1 MPEQQEEGSSRDA
14 TRLGGAAA
22 DFVAGLGRK
31 VGELRVAL
39 EALAEAPER
48 TRGRDELRRKLHALG
63 VGARLLHFE
72 VLARA
77 IADSTERIDEEAT
90 RGEVSD
96 GLLDDLSSLFAKM
109 PELAWAKTAAA
120 ATPPPSQ
127 ELEKMPSIAPP
138 SMPWTVVSVGE
149 EALANA
155 LAADASI
162 FSCEVEGTDDVTAA
176 LDLARTVAPELIV
189 VDADLEGV
197 SELVEALVEDP
208 LTMPVPIVAFGNVEG
223 ADVARWQALGVARVV
238 RKSESATELRAACA
252 AVIAGARASAQ
263 SALQELGA
271 MSVKQLV
278 ERIGDEVRRALLD
291 EVDPHTSDVKVSLG
305 VGAEIL
311 GPIWGALA
319 RVRDV
324 VEAKSHGT
332 VAFPGARERTR
343 GPVAVASALA
353 MVERETAEAQAT
365 SDQNTSEPKDAP
377 NLARRPRQRTN
388 DAAVDLGARIVVVA
402 DDDPQVVWFIADV
415 LKGEGAL
422 VLEAKDGGEALALAR
437 GSGADAI
444 ITDVLMPHVD
454 GLTLARI
461 LRRDVALRDRPIVLL
476 SWKEDLLKRL
486 RDLRMDA
493 SAMLRKEADARTILA
508 RVREI
513 LAPRMRV
520 EARIAGEGEVRGR
533 LDDLS
538 VASLLEITNRVRREA
553 SIVVRDAANV
563 FEVELDGGGIRSA
576 SRASIDGHLVSGL
589 DILPSLL
596 GVVGGR
602 FLVRGLPPT
611 APSPRTLEG
620 DLTQQLAPVLRRIRS
635 ACDAVSGA
643 RTIELVDVGL
653 EPSLLAA
660 YLEATPGPVRKL
672 LERLAAGGSP
682 RGMVLGGEVAPATL
696 EDVLLDVASRGI
708 IVRARGAQGEDL
720 LALAEKALDLA
731 PTPLIDETAKN
742 RPSPQAEFSFA
753 ASVAPPP
760 LPKPKP
766 EPDPA
771 IDGASPSSLADAVL
785 SSTGE
790 KRTSSKPIIDTR
802 ELKPRST
809 PARSDPPGPGAER
822 TSAPPKEFSAT
833 PTPAAPEVASV
844 IAKPGD
850 LDLRTQTLAGVGAD
864 EVAKI
869 VTLPPPIRSVPLGLT
884 PPPMPAMPPTPE
896 PAPAEQP
903 GLAPKSPSPTP
914 PEPEPKDKILEELA
928 RERSW
933 NRPKTLGDGPKDLPK
948 NERIRDRDEA
958 ERDDEPRRSKRRRD
972 EEEFDEEKT
981 SDDLPKAKQRRRE
994 TDREV
999 TPERKRAA
1007 EKQLRRDG
1015 AFWWIILL
1023 LGVLGGSVFYYVQL
1037 QEERSKKPGPAA
1049 TTSAPPPRP
1058 VTSAPP
1064 PMPMPTPSHPAP

>member
-1 MPEQQEEGSSRDA
+1 E
-14 TRLGGAAA
+14 
-22 DFVAGLGRK
+22 
-31 VGELRVAL
+31 RV
-39 EALAEAPER
+39 
-48 TRGRDELRRKLHALG
+48 RGRDELRRKLHALG

-77 IADSTERIDEEAT
+77 IAESTERIDEEAT

-96 GLLDDLSSLFAKM
+96 GLLDALSALFAKM
-109 PELAWAKTAAA
+109 PELAWAKTTA
-120 ATPPPSQ
+120 ATPPPSH
-127 ELEKMPSIAPP
+127 EVEPMPSVAPP
-138 SMPWTVVSVGE
+138 TMPWTVVAVGE
-149 EALANA
+149 EAMANA
-155 LAADASI
+155 LAADPAV
-162 FSCEVEGTDDVTAA
+162 FSCEVEGTDDVAAA

-189 VDADLEGV
+189 IDSDLEGI
-197 SELVEALVEDP
+197 EALVEALVEDP
-208 LTMPVPIVAFGNVEG
+208 LTMPVPIIAFGK
-223 ADVARWQALGVARVV
+223 ADAEATARLQAIGVARVV
-238 RKSESATELRAACA
+238 SKADSATELRAVCA

-353 MVERETAEAQAT
+353 LVDREAEVPQSA
-365 SDQNTSEPKDAP
+365 SEPPPDAHKP
-377 NLARRPRQRTN
+377 RRPRQRTSE
-388 DAAVDLGARIVVVA
+388 AAVDLGARIIVVA

-493 SAMLRKEADARTILA
+493 NAMLRKEADARTILA

-533 LDDLS
+533 LDELS

-576 SRASIDGHLVSGL
+576 SRASIDGHLASGL

-602 FLVRGLPPT
+602 FLVRGLPEV
-611 APSPRTLEG
+611 AASPRTLEG
-620 DLTQQLAPVLRRIRS
+620 DLTQQLSPVLRRIRA

-660 YLEATPGPVRKL
+660 YLDATPGPVRKL

-708 IVRARGAQGEDL
+708 IVRAQGAKGEDL
-720 LALAEKALDLA
+720 LALADKALDLA

-742 RPSPQAEFSFA
+742 APAPQAEFSFA
-753 ASVAPPP
+753 TSIAPPAV
-760 LPKPKP
+760 KP
-766 EPDPA
+766 EPEVA
-771 IDGASPSSLADAVL
+771 ADGASPGSLADAVL

-790 KRTSSKPIIDTR
+790 KRSSSKPIIDMR
-802 ELKPRST
+802 ELKPRSVPT
-809 PARSDPPGPGAER
+809 RSDPPGPGER
-822 TSAPPKEFSAT
+822 TSAPPPKEFSAT
-833 PTPAAPEVASV
+833 PTPAVPEVAT
-844 IAKPGD
+844 AKIEEP
-850 LDLRTQTLAGVGAD
+850 DLRTSTLAGVGASD
-864 EVAKI
+864 VAKLG
-869 VTLPPPIRSVPLGLT
+869 TMPPPTRTIPLGLT
-884 PPPMPAMPPTPE
+884 PPPMPAMPAEKTPDPAPAEPAPAPAAAATPTDQATPTPE
-896 PAPAEQP
+896 PR
-903 GLAPKSPSPTP
+903 
-914 PEPEPKDKILEELA
+914 DKIL
-928 RERSW
+928 
-933 NRPKTLGDGPKDLPK
+933 
-948 NERIRDRDEA
+948 
-958 ERDDEPRRSKRRRD
+958 
-972 EEEFDEEKT
+972 
-981 SDDLPKAKQRRRE
+981 
-994 TDREV
+994 
-999 TPERKRAA
+999 
-1007 EKQLRRDG
+1007 
-1015 AFWWIILL
+1015 
-1023 LGVLGGSVFYYVQL
+1023 
-1037 QEERSKKPGPAA
+1037 
-1049 TTSAPPPRP
+1049 
-1058 VTSAPP
+1058 
-1064 PMPMPTPSHPAP
+1064 

>member
-39 EALAEAPER
+39 DALAEAPER
-48 TRGRDELRRKLHALG
+48 TKGRDELRRKLHALG
-63 VGARLLHFE
+63 VGARLLHFD

-77 IADSTERIDEEAT
+77 IADSTERIDEEAN

-96 GLLDDLSSLFAKM
+96 RLLDDLSALFTKM
-109 PELAWAKTAAA
+109 PDLAWAKTAA
-120 ATPPPSQ
+120 TPPPAQ
-127 ELEKMPSIAPP
+127 EVEPMPSTAPP
-138 SMPWTVVSVGE
+138 TMPWTVVCVGE

-155 LAADASI
+155 LAADPSI
-162 FSCEVEGTDDVTAA
+162 FSCEVEGTDDVGAA

-189 VDADLEGV
+189 LDSDLDGI

-208 LTMPVPIVAFGNVEG
+208 LTMPVPIVAFGD
-223 ADVARWQALGVARVV
+223 ADESESARLHAIGVAKVV
-238 RKSESATELRAACA
+238 RKKESATELRAACA

-278 ERIGDEVRRALLD
+278 DRIGDEVRRALLD
-291 EVDPHTSDVKVSLG
+291 EVDPQTSDVKVALG

-324 VEAKSHGT
+324 VEAKSQGT

-353 MVERETAEAQAT
+353 LVEREAT
-365 SDQNTSEPKDAP
+365 QPQSSESAP
-377 NLARRPRQRTN
+377 PAPLARKPRQRSSE
-388 DAAVDLGARIVVVA
+388 AVVDLGARIVVVA

-493 SAMLRKEADARTILA
+493 SAMIRKEADARTILA

-533 LDDLS
+533 LDELS

-553 SIVVRDAANV
+553 SIVIRDAANV

-602 FLVRGLPPT
+602 FLVRALP
-611 APSPRTLEG
+611 
-620 DLTQQLAPVLRRIRS
+620 
-635 ACDAVSGA
+635 
-643 RTIELVDVGL
+643 
-653 EPSLLAA
+653 
-660 YLEATPGPVRKL
+660 
-672 LERLAAGGSP
+672 
-682 RGMVLGGEVAPATL
+682 
-696 EDVLLDVASRGI
+696 
-708 IVRARGAQGEDL
+708 
-720 LALAEKALDLA
+720 
-731 PTPLIDETAKN
+731 
-742 RPSPQAEFSFA
+742 
-753 ASVAPPP
+753 
-760 LPKPKP
+760 
-766 EPDPA
+766 
-771 IDGASPSSLADAVL
+771 
-785 SSTGE
+785 
-790 KRTSSKPIIDTR
+790 
-802 ELKPRST
+802 
-809 PARSDPPGPGAER
+809 
-822 TSAPPKEFSAT
+822 
-833 PTPAAPEVASV
+833 
-844 IAKPGD
+844 
-850 LDLRTQTLAGVGAD
+850 
-864 EVAKI
+864 
-869 VTLPPPIRSVPLGLT
+869 
-884 PPPMPAMPPTPE
+884 
-896 PAPAEQP
+896 
-903 GLAPKSPSPTP
+903 
-914 PEPEPKDKILEELA
+914 
-928 RERSW
+928 
-933 NRPKTLGDGPKDLPK
+933 
-948 NERIRDRDEA
+948 
-958 ERDDEPRRSKRRRD
+958 
-972 EEEFDEEKT
+972 
-981 SDDLPKAKQRRRE
+981 
-994 TDREV
+994 
-999 TPERKRAA
+999 
-1007 EKQLRRDG
+1007 
-1015 AFWWIILL
+1015 
-1023 LGVLGGSVFYYVQL
+1023 
-1037 QEERSKKPGPAA
+1037 
-1049 TTSAPPPRP
+1049 
-1058 VTSAPP
+1058 
-1064 PMPMPTPSHPAP
+1064 